1 MPEDARHIS
10 CILNV
15 ADADRVGVAS
25 DTEVANI
32 DIRVTIRNC
41 EPRKNAQGDIVTAC
55 GIVQERLETDGRVG
69 AAGTI
74 EIERLETVGRVAAAD
89 GVIEERAS
97 TIGRILKADG
107 V

>member
-41 EPRKNAQGDIVTAC
+41 EPRKSAQGDIVAAC
-55 GIVQERLETDGRVG
+55 GIVQERLEPDGGV
-69 AAGTI
+69 AAADTI
-74 EIERLETVGRVAAAD
+74 EIECLD
-89 GVIEERAS
+89 L
-97 TIGRILKADG
+97 RING
-107 V
+107 